1 MLARRDEQDVL
12 NATWR
17 AEALAMLLWALG
29 ELEELPP
36 WDEPADHVE
45 LAREVDLRQ
54 AELREDEE
62 LEAALETARL
72 WHWRARTT
80 LLEDDPDVELPERWT
95 SFDQLIAA
103 TAMKGFE
110 DGLLPQP
117 RRGDFPAFG
126 KSYRLLDEDQHAV
139 ALSIASERHFALAW
153 LNGLSDEWDATPT
166 DT

>member
-1 MLARRDEQDVL
+1 MLSRLDAQDVL

-17 AEALAMLLWALG
+17 AEGLAMLLWALG

-36 WDEPADHVE
+36 WDEPVDHIG
-45 LAREVDLRQ
+45 LARHVDLRR

-62 LEAALETARL
+62 LEAALESARL

-80 LLEDDPDVELPERWT
+80 LLEDDPNVELPEPWS

-103 TAMKGFE
+103 TAMKGYE
-110 DGLLPQP
+110 DGLLPEP

-126 KSYRLLDEDQHAV
+126 TAYRHLDDDQHAV
-139 ALSIASERHFALAW
+139 ALSLASERHFALSW
-153 LNGLSDEWDATPT
+153 LNGLSDDWDATPT